1 VEFLNYKATLAELRP
16 SGLVEIPEGD
26 NEALLR
32 FSLASNGK
40 TVKATHRAAIG
51 SEAALAHAGAV
62 ETATTIADPAESL
75 PQLVEDLLHKH
86 KVNEALVFPVG
97 HWRAVCD
104 LLAYELAADTSWQ
117 DIDAEASLHLNTRD
131 PLLITPRD
139 YHIIPLMLGALIRS
153 APDDAS
159 GEHDLTFV
167 AAGVGMILEFRTSGA
182 VVMTAA
188 NPSFCAE
195 MAAMV

>member
-1 VEFLNYKATLAELRP
+1 MEFLNYKATLAELRP
-16 SGLVEIPEGD
+16 SGLVDIPEGD
-26 NEALLR
+26 SESLVR

-40 TVKATHRAAIG
+40 TVKSTHRAAIG
-51 SEAALAHAGAV
+51 ARAALDRAGAV
-62 ETATTIADPAESL
+62 ETATVIPHPAESL

-86 KVNEALVFPVG
+86 KVNEALVIPVG
-97 HWRAVCD
+97 QWRAVCD
-104 LLAYELAADTSWQ
+104 LLAFELAADTSWQ

-139 YHIIPLMLGALIRS
+139 YHIIPLMLGALIR
-153 APDDAS
+153 ATADDAS

-167 AAGVGMILEFRTSGA
+167 AAGVGMVLEFRTCGA
-182 VVMTAA
+182 VVMTSA

-195 MAAMV
+195 MAQMV